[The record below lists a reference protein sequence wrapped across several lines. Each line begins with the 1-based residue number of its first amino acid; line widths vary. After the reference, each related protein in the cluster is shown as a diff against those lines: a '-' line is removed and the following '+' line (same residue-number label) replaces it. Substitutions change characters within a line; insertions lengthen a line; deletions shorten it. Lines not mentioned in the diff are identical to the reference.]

1 MKKQTEKRS
10 KVVIYKVNSDGHSRL
25 QSGCVKWFR
34 YQYSEYKD
42 LLFSIPNGIP
52 LANKNVRTKIY
63 KKLKEEGLQ
72 PGVPDLF
79 LAVGNSIYN
88 GMFIEIKTKTDRLR
102 KKQVDMIRA
111 LEQQNYRC
119 VVVRSVDEFI
129 EIVDEY
135 LKIK

>member
-1 MKKQTEKRS
+1 MSNNNE
-10 KVVIYKVNSDGHSRL
+10 HSRL
-25 QSGCVKWFR
+25 QAACIKYFR
-34 YQYSEYKD
+34 YQYNEYKL

-52 LANKNVRTKIY
+52 LSNQHVRTKIY
-63 KKLKEEGLQ
+63 KKLKEEALQ

-88 GMFIEIKTKTDRLR
+88 GMFIEIKSKKDRLR

-111 LEQQNYRC
+111 LEQQNYKC

-129 EIVDEY
+129 EVIKEY
-135 LKIK
+135 LSIR

>member
-1 MKKQTEKRS
+1 MSNNNE
-10 KVVIYKVNSDGHSRL
+10 HSRL
-25 QSGCVKWFR
+25 QAACIKYFR
-34 YQYSEYKD
+34 YQFSEYKD

-52 LANKNVRTKIY
+52 LANQNIRTKIY
-63 KKLKEEGLQ
+63 NKLKEEGLQ

-102 KKQVDMIRA
+102 KKQVDMICA
-111 LEQQNYRC
+111 LEQQNYKC

-129 EIVDEY
+129 EIIDEY
-135 LKIK
+135 LRIK

>member
-1 MKKQTEKRS
+1 MEKK
-10 KVVIYKVNSDGHSRL
+10 NFDGHSRL
-25 QSGCVKWFR
+25 QSACVKWFR
-34 YQYSEYKD
+34 YQYSDIKE

-52 LANKNVRTKIY
+52 LSNQNLRTKIY

-111 LEQQNYRC
+111 LEQQNYKC

-129 EIVDEY
+129 EIIDEY
-135 LKIK
+135 LSIK

>member
-1 MKKQTEKRS
+1 MEKK
-10 KVVIYKVNSDGHSRL
+10 NFDGHSRL
-25 QSGCVKWFR
+25 QSACVKWFR
-34 YQYSEYKD
+34 YQFSEYKD

-52 LANKNVRTKIY
+52 LANQNIRTKIY

-88 GMFIEIKTKTDRLR
+88 GMFIEIKSKTDRLR

-111 LEQQNYRC
+111 LEQQNYKC
-119 VVVRSVDEFI
+119 VVVRSLDEFI
-129 EIVDEY
+129 EQINEY
-135 LKIK
+135 MRIK

>member
-1 MKKQTEKRS
+1 MEKKN
-10 KVVIYKVNSDGHSRL
+10 YDGHSKL
-25 QSGCVKWFR
+25 QSACVKWFR
-34 YQYSEYKD
+34 YKYSEYKD
-42 LLFSIPNGIP
+42 LLFAIPNGIP
-52 LANKNVRTKIY
+52 LSNQNVRTKIY
-63 KKLKEEGLQ
+63 NKLKEEGLQ

-88 GMFIEIKTKTDRLR
+88 GMFIEIKSKTDRLK

-111 LEQQNYRC
+111 LEQQNYKC

-135 LKIK
+135 LRIK

>member
-1 MKKQTEKRS
+1 MATKNNDE
-10 KVVIYKVNSDGHSRL
+10 HSRL
-25 QSGCVKWFR
+25 QKACVKWFR
-34 YQYSEYKD
+34 DQFSEYKE

-52 LANKNVRTKIY
+52 LSNQNVRTKIY
-63 KKLKEEGLQ
+63 NKLKEEGLQ

-111 LEQQNYRC
+111 LEQQNYKC
-119 VVVRSVDEFI
+119 VVVRSVDEFMEVI
-129 EIVDEY
+129 KEY
-135 LKIK
+135 LSIR

>member
-1 MKKQTEKRS
+1 MSNNNE
-10 KVVIYKVNSDGHSRL
+10 HSRL
-25 QSGCVKWFR
+25 QAACIKYFR
-34 YQYSEYKD
+34 YQYNDIKE

-52 LANKNVRTKIY
+52 LSNQNIRTKIY

-79 LAVGNSIYN
+79 LSVGNSIYN

-111 LEQQNYRC
+111 LEQQNYKC
-119 VVVRSVDEFI
+119 VVVRSLDEFMEVI
-129 EIVDEY
+129 KEY
-135 LKIK
+135 LSIR

>member
-1 MKKQTEKRS
+1 MSNNNE
-10 KVVIYKVNSDGHSRL
+10 HSRL
-25 QSGCVKWFR
+25 QAACIKYFR
-34 YQYSEYKD
+34 YQYNEYKE

-52 LANKNVRTKIY
+52 LANQNIRTKIY

-79 LAVGNSIYN
+79 LSKGNSIYN

-111 LEQQNYRC
+111 LEQQNYKC

-135 LKIK
+135 MRIK

>member
-1 MKKQTEKRS
+1 MEKK
-10 KVVIYKVNSDGHSRL
+10 NFDGHSRL
-25 QSGCVKWFR
+25 QRACVKWFR
-34 YQYSEYKD
+34 YQFSEYKK

-52 LANKNVRTKIY
+52 LANQNIRTKIY
-63 KKLKEEGLQ
+63 KKLKAEGLQ

-79 LAVGNSIYN
+79 LSVGNSLYN
-88 GMFIEIKTKTDRLR
+88 GLYIEIKTKTDRLK

-111 LEQQNYRC
+111 LEQQNYKC

-135 LKIK
+135 LRIK

>member
-1 MKKQTEKRS
+1 MSNNNE
-10 KVVIYKVNSDGHSRL
+10 HSRL
-25 QSGCVKWFR
+25 QAACIKYFR
-34 YQYSEYKD
+34 YQFSEYKD

-52 LANKNVRTKIY
+52 LSNQNVRTKIY
-63 KKLKEEGLQ
+63 NKLKEEGLQ

-79 LAVGNSIYN
+79 LSVGNSIYN

-111 LEQQNYRC
+111 LEQQNYKC

-129 EIVDEY
+129 EIIDEY
-135 LKIK
+135 LRIK

>member
-1 MKKQTEKRS
+1 MSNNNE
-10 KVVIYKVNSDGHSRL
+10 HSRL
-25 QSGCVKWFR
+25 QAACIKYFR
-34 YQYSEYKD
+34 YQFSEYKD

-52 LANKNVRTKIY
+52 LANQNVRTKIY

-111 LEQQNYRC
+111 LEQQNYKC

-129 EIVDEY
+129 EIIDEY
-135 LKIK
+135 LSIK

>member
-1 MKKQTEKRS
+1 MEKKN
-10 KVVIYKVNSDGHSRL
+10 YDGHSRL
-25 QSGCVKWFR
+25 QKACVKWFR
-34 YQYSEYKD
+34 YQYSDKKN

-52 LANKNVRTKIY
+52 LANQNVRTKIY
-63 KKLKEEGLQ
+63 NKLKEEGLQ

-79 LAVGNSIYN
+79 LAVCNSMYN
-88 GMFIEIKTKTDRLR
+88 GMFIEIKSKRDRLR

-111 LEQQNYRC
+111 LEQQNYKC

-135 LKIK
+135 LRIK

>member
-1 MKKQTEKRS
+1 MEKKN
-10 KVVIYKVNSDGHSRL
+10 YDGHSRI
-25 QSGCVKWFR
+25 QKACVKWFR
-34 YQYSEYKD
+34 YQYSDKKN

-52 LANKNVRTKIY
+52 LANQNVRTKIY
-63 KKLKEEGLQ
+63 NKLKEEGLQ

-88 GMFIEIKTKTDRLR
+88 GMFIEIKSKTDRLR

-135 LKIK
+135 LRMK